1 MRATGDTLPS
11 YAVVVLIAGAAWRFV
26 GVAMALPGERF
37 IARVINP
44 GLKERR

>member
-1 MRATGDTLPS
+1 MRATGDTLPFH
-11 YAVVVLIAGAAWRFV
+11 AVVVLIAGAAWRLL
-26 GVAMALPGERF
+26 GVAMALPRGSA